1 MNLDS
6 LRTAADLS
14 ATKPHGTRLKYMAGV
29 SACSVARQTRPLRNR
44 ARSWR
49 KYGDWNGIVNARA
62 ARRHILKLPK
72 AGVGY
77 KSVADAA
84 SVGQF
89 RRRGNP
95 GSQEAPHPSEGTSAA
110 SLLSPRRLTQAERL
124 INADPNRGRRA
135 FTMYP
140 TASRGVIRQKR
151 QLCLAHAPKNA
162 LTALRPRRAATLQT
176 RWQRSMTSSG
186 VMETIRPRPGGFN
199 RSMRRQPRRASRT

>member
-14 ATKPHGTRLKYMAGV
+14 ATKPHGTRLKYMGGCKCMLCRAAN
-29 SACSVARQTRPLRNR
+29 SRYETERAVARKN
-44 ARSWR
+44 
-49 KYGDWNGIVNARA
+49 GDWNGIVDARA
-62 ARRHILKLPK
+62 ARRHILKLSK

-84 SVGQF
+84 SVAHSVVAEIRAGRKLRIRQ
-89 RRRGNP
+89 RTERSILAVTKTAYARG
-95 GSQEAPHPSEGTSAA
+95 A
-110 SLLSPRRLTQAERL
+110 L
-124 INADPNRGRRA
+124 IDADPNRGRRA

-186 VMETIRPRPGGFN
+186 VMGTIRPRPGGFN